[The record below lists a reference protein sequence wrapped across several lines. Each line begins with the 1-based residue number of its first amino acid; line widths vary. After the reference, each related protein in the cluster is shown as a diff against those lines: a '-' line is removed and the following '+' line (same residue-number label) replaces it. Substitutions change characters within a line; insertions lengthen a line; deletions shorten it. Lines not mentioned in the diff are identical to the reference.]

1 MIVKIFS
8 VELPNQTENDKGT
21 ALLERTR
28 RIDQMNIDINAFIK
42 DHPEDWVKIEWLQ
55 SSAANAYG
63 AYTQLT
69 ATVTIFS
76 HDPGT

>member
-8 VELPNQTENDKGT
+8 IELPNQTGIDKGT

-28 RIDQMNIDINAFIK
+28 RIDQMNNEINAFTK

-63 AYTQLT
+63 AYTELT
-69 ATVTIFS
+69 AIATITS